1 MRIEEKFDQKL
12 LVEGNDDQRVIWA
25 LCDRFKIHESFDVID
40 CEGISELLKEIPV
53 RLKQSGIRTIGIIV
67 DADSDI
73 SARWDK
79 FKSIFDTLNY
89 IIPEELPVD
98 GLVVRIIDQIS
109 IGIWIMPNNDINGML
124 EDFISFLIPNDDRLL
139 PIVKDHVSDIER
151 KALNKYI
158 PQHRSKAI
166 IHSWLSLQEDPGIP
180 MGQGITKRYLSIDE
194 QICVSFICWLNRL
207 FNEK

>member
-139 PIVKDHVSDIER
+139 PIVKDHVSDI
-151 KALNKYI
+151 
-158 PQHRSKAI
+158 
-166 IHSWLSLQEDPGIP
+166 
-180 MGQGITKRYLSIDE
+180 
-194 QICVSFICWLNRL
+194 
-207 FNEK
+207 